1 MSTKTPQGELLKKA
15 QLAEALNMST
25 RSIENYMA
33 RGWVP
38 YVRIGRCVRFCLS
51 DVLAT
56 LKARGQ
62 CNAVLREGVANE

>member
-1 MSTKTPQGELLKKA
+1 MESGMPNGELLKKG
-15 QLAEALNMST
+15 QLAKALNISP

-38 YVRIGRCVRFCLS
+38 YVRVGRCVRFDLA

-62 CNAVLREGVANE
+62 CNTVLKGEVQS

>member
-1 MSTKTPQGELLKKA
+1 MESKTPNGELLKKG
-15 QLAEALNMST
+15 QLAKALNISP

-38 YVRIGRCVRFCLS
+38 YVRVGRCVRFDLA

-62 CNAVLREGVANE
+62 CNTVLKGEVQS

>member
-1 MSTKTPQGELLKKA
+1 MESETPQGKLLKKR
-15 QLAEALNMST
+15 QLAKALNISP
-25 RSIENYMA
+25 RSIENYMT

-38 YVRIGRCVRFCLS
+38 YIRVGRCVRFDLV

-62 CNAVLREGVANE
+62 CNAVLKGEGQP

>member
-1 MSTKTPQGELLKKA
+1 MKTETPNGELLKKG
-15 QLAEALNMST
+15 QLAKALNISP

-38 YVRIGRCVRFCLS
+38 YVRVGRCVRFDLA

-62 CNAVLREGVANE
+62 CNTVLKGEVQS